1 MGLNMGNRLYD
12 LMDWPSIEGVVY
24 SECDEPMELLGGRIC
39 KDGFLIQT
47 FAPDAVEMN
56 VRVDGRKKL
65 YPMEKM
71 DEAGFFAVLLP
82 GRKKVSYTFVKE
94 DIYGKKTEYKDIYSY
109 GRQECMHALLKISQ
123 NGRSEYNINKFMTG
137 SAQDAYKY
145 MGSHEAVVDGISGMI
160 FGIWAPDARRVSV
173 IGAFNKWDGRVFQME
188 KDYDTGIFFLF
199 IPDMK
204 PKTPYCYEIKL
215 KDGQVVKKADPYAQS
230 ASNDVIY
237 ASLAGV
243 NPEEKNFKWTDAGWK
258 QEDTKHKP
266 LSICE
271 IDILDL
277 KDDTIEDRI
286 EALGFNCVEIMN
298 VCAVRNGSSAE
309 TINFYAV
316 NCEVGG
322 LRLKAFIDKM
332 HKKNISVIIDWNGAF
347 MSQGEYS
354 LVYFDGTHLYDTG
367 KVNLDNH
374 PELNVASFDYSK
386 PQVRSF
392 LMSNIRYWIEEY
404 HVDGLKFSETASMLY
419 LDYGRK
425 PGEWIPNI
433 YGGKENINAVEFIQN
448 VRKMV
453 DSLQKN
459 TILAA
464 EESSGWQFVTGD
476 IADGGLGF
484 DYKWNDGWKKELVPF
499 IEMDPLFRKGI
510 YGRLTYSML
519 YQYSDDFI
527 IGFSRNGYGWKKGI
541 LKDIVPVNGEDVL
554 NHVKTALGYMYFHPG
569 KKLINIKECS
579 GVEKFVAQMNNLYR
593 NTKALYECD
602 DNPSGFEWADDISAE
617 ETVIAVLRRDE
628 SGQSVIGAVNF
639 TPVERKEFCIG
650 VDEAGKYT
658 DVLND
663 SVVYESS
670 EHNWNSKDES
680 VFVDLKPLGISLY
693 TYEPYTE
700 IEKERIKIEK
710 ETKEALMLAKKEADE
725 AKAVKDAAIERAKQA
740 KEAEIIALAAAKE
753 AEKAEKE
760 AAKAVCRRIPGGAS
774 CWGRS
779 GSGAGSIEG
788 REEKRGRGKEG
799 WRVRF

>member
-109 GRQECMHALLKISQ
+109 GRQECMQALLKISQ

-188 KDYDTGIFFLF
+188 KDYDTGVFFLF

-760 AAKAVCRRIPGGAS
+760 AAKKAEEARIA
-774 CWGRS
+774 CIKIDEN
-779 GSGAGSIEG
+779 AKKKLAELKKM
-788 REEKRGRGKEG
+788 EEKQGE
-799 WRVRF
+799 

>member
-82 GRKKVSYTFVKE
+82 GRKKISYTFVKE

-109 GRQECMHALLKISQ
+109 GRQECMQALLKISQ

-760 AAKAVCRRIPGGAS
+760 AAKKQKKQG
-774 CWGRS
+774 
-779 GSGAGSIEG
+779 
-788 REEKRGRGKEG
+788 
-799 WRVRF
+799 

>member
-12 LMDWPSIEGVVY
+12 LMDWLSIVGIVY

-47 FAPDAVEMN
+47 FAPDAVEID

-94 DIYGKKTEYKDIYSY
+94 DVYGKKTEYKDIYSY
-109 GRQECMHALLKISQ
+109 GRQECMQALLKISQ

-760 AAKAVCRRIPGGAS
+760 AAKKAEEARIA
-774 CWGRS
+774 CIKIDEN
-779 GSGAGSIEG
+779 AKKKLAELKKM
-788 REEKRGRGKEG
+788 EEKQGE
-799 WRVRF
+799 

>member
-12 LMDWPSIEGVVY
+12 LMDWPSIEGIVY

-47 FAPDAVEMN
+47 FAPDAVEID

-94 DIYGKKTEYKDIYSY
+94 DVYGKKTEYKDIYSY
-109 GRQECMHALLKISQ
+109 GRQECMQALLKISQ

-404 HVDGLKFSETASMLY
+404 HVEGLKFSETASMLY

-541 LKDIVPVNGEDVL
+541 LKDIVPDNGEDVL

-663 SVVYESS
+663 SVVYESY

-760 AAKAVCRRIPGGAS
+760 AAKKAEEARIA
-774 CWGRS
+774 CIKIDEN
-779 GSGAGSIEG
+779 AKKKLAELKKM
-788 REEKRGRGKEG
+788 EEKQGE
-799 WRVRF
+799 

>member
-243 NPEEKNFKWTDAGWK
+243 NTEEKNFKWTDAGWK

-670 EHNWNSKDES
+670 EHNWNSKDEA

-760 AAKAVCRRIPGGAS
+760 AAKKAEEARIA
-774 CWGRS
+774 CIKIDEN
-779 GSGAGSIEG
+779 AKKKLAELKKM
-788 REEKRGRGKEG
+788 EEKQGE
-799 WRVRF
+799 

>member
-94 DIYGKKTEYKDIYSY
+94 DVYGKKTEYKDIYSY
-109 GRQECMHALLKISQ
+109 GRHECMQALLKISQ
-123 NGRSEYNINKFMTG
+123 NGKSEYNINKFMTG
-137 SAQDAYKY
+137 NAQDAYKY

-541 LKDIVPVNGEDVL
+541 FKDIVPVNGEDVL

-740 KEAEIIALAAAKE
+740 KEAEIIALAARK
-753 AEKAEKE
+753 KPK
-760 AAKAVCRRIPGGAS
+760 KQKKKLQKKQKKQG
-774 CWGRS
+774 
-779 GSGAGSIEG
+779 
-788 REEKRGRGKEG
+788 
-799 WRVRF
+799 

>member
-94 DIYGKKTEYKDIYSY
+94 DVYGKKTEYKDIYSY
-109 GRQECMHALLKISQ
+109 GRHECMQALLKISQ
-123 NGRSEYNINKFMTG
+123 NGKSEYNINKFMTG
-137 SAQDAYKY
+137 NAQDAYKY

-298 VCAVRNGSSAE
+298 VCAVRNGSLAE

-541 LKDIVPVNGEDVL
+541 LKDIVPDNGEDVL

-760 AAKAVCRRIPGGAS
+760 AAKKAEEARIA
-774 CWGRS
+774 CIKIDEN
-779 GSGAGSIEG
+779 AKKKLAELKKM
-788 REEKRGRGKEG
+788 EEKQGE
-799 WRVRF
+799 

>member
-109 GRQECMHALLKISQ
+109 GRQECMQALLKISP

-204 PKTPYCYEIKL
+204 PKTLYCYEIKL

-484 DYKWNDGWKKELVPF
+484 DYKWNDGWKKEIVPF

-579 GVEKFVAQMNNLYR
+579 GVEKFVAQMNNLYC

-639 TPVERKEFCIG
+639 TPVERKKFCIG

-760 AAKAVCRRIPGGAS
+760 AAKKAEEARIA
-774 CWGRS
+774 CIKIDEN
-779 GSGAGSIEG
+779 AKKKLAELKKM
-788 REEKRGRGKEG
+788 EEKQGE
-799 WRVRF
+799 

>member
-94 DIYGKKTEYKDIYSY
+94 DVYGKKTEYKDIYSY
-109 GRQECMHALLKISQ
+109 GRHECMQALLKISQ

-484 DYKWNDGWKKELVPF
+484 GYKWNDGWKKELVPF

-541 LKDIVPVNGEDVL
+541 LKDIVPDNGEDVL

-663 SVVYESS
+663 SVVYESY

-760 AAKAVCRRIPGGAS
+760 AAKKAEEARIA
-774 CWGRS
+774 CIKIDEN
-779 GSGAGSIEG
+779 AKKKLAELKKM
-788 REEKRGRGKEG
+788 EEKQGE
-799 WRVRF
+799 

>member
-47 FAPDAVEMN
+47 FAPDAVEID

-94 DIYGKKTEYKDIYSY
+94 DVYGKKTEYKDIYSY
-109 GRQECMHALLKISQ
+109 GRHECMQALLKISQ
-123 NGRSEYNINKFMTG
+123 NGKSEYNINKFMTG
-137 SAQDAYKY
+137 NAQDAYKY

-160 FGIWAPDARRVSV
+160 FEIWAPDARRVSV

-541 LKDIVPVNGEDVL
+541 LKDIVPDNGEDVL

-760 AAKAVCRRIPGGAS
+760 AAKKAEEARIA
-774 CWGRS
+774 CIKIDEN
-779 GSGAGSIEG
+779 AKKKLAELKKM
-788 REEKRGRGKEG
+788 EEKQGE
-799 WRVRF
+799 

>member
-47 FAPDAVEMN
+47 FAPDAVEID

-94 DIYGKKTEYKDIYSY
+94 DVYGKKTEYKDIYSY
-109 GRQECMHALLKISQ
+109 GRHECMQALLKISQ
-123 NGRSEYNINKFMTG
+123 NGKSEYNINKFMTG
-137 SAQDAYKY
+137 NAQDAYKY

-367 KVNLDNH
+367 KANLDNH

-541 LKDIVPVNGEDVL
+541 LKDIVPDNGEDVL

-658 DVLND
+658 DVLNG

-670 EHNWNSKDES
+670 EYNWNSKDES

-760 AAKAVCRRIPGGAS
+760 AAKKAEEARIA
-774 CWGRS
+774 CIKIDEN
-779 GSGAGSIEG
+779 AKKKLAELKKM
-788 REEKRGRGKEG
+788 EEKQGE
-799 WRVRF
+799 

>member
-82 GRKKVSYTFVKE
+82 GRKKISYTFVKE

-109 GRQECMHALLKISQ
+109 GRQECMQALLKISQ

-215 KDGQVVKKADPYAQS
+215 KDGQVVKKADPYAQY

-286 EALGFNCVEIMN
+286 EALGFNW
-298 VCAVRNGSSAE
+298 AE

-569 KKLINIKECS
+569 KKLVNIKECS

-760 AAKAVCRRIPGGAS
+760 AAKKAEEARIA
-774 CWGRS
+774 CIKIDEN
-779 GSGAGSIEG
+779 AKKKLAELKKM
-788 REEKRGRGKEG
+788 EEKQGE
-799 WRVRF
+799 

>member
-12 LMDWPSIEGVVY
+12 LMDWPSIEGIVY

-47 FAPDAVEMN
+47 FAPDAVEID

-94 DIYGKKTEYKDIYSY
+94 DVYGKKTEYKDIYSY
-109 GRQECMHALLKISQ
+109 GRQECMQALLKISQ

-484 DYKWNDGWKKELVPF
+484 DYKLNDGWKKELVPF

-541 LKDIVPVNGEDVL
+541 LKDIVPDNGEDVL

-663 SVVYESS
+663 SVVYESY

-760 AAKAVCRRIPGGAS
+760 AAKKAEEARIA
-774 CWGRS
+774 CIKIDEN
-779 GSGAGSIEG
+779 AKKKLAELKKM
-788 REEKRGRGKEG
+788 EEKQGE
-799 WRVRF
+799 

>member
-82 GRKKVSYTFVKE
+82 GRKKFSYTFVKE

-109 GRQECMHALLKISQ
+109 GRQECMQALLKISQ

-484 DYKWNDGWKKELVPF
+484 DYKWNDGWKKELVSF

-569 KKLINIKECS
+569 KKLVNIKECS

-760 AAKAVCRRIPGGAS
+760 AAKKAEEARIA
-774 CWGRS
+774 CIKIDEN
-779 GSGAGSIEG
+779 AKKKLAELKKM
-788 REEKRGRGKEG
+788 EEKQGE
-799 WRVRF
+799 

>member
-82 GRKKVSYTFVKE
+82 GRKKISYTFVKE

-109 GRQECMHALLKISQ
+109 GRQECMQALLKISQ

-309 TINFYAV
+309 TINFYVV

-579 GVEKFVAQMNNLYR
+579 GVEEFVAQMNNLYR

-760 AAKAVCRRIPGGAS
+760 AAKKAEEARIA
-774 CWGRS
+774 CIKIDEN
-779 GSGAGSIEG
+779 AKKKLAELKKM
-788 REEKRGRGKEG
+788 EEKQGE
-799 WRVRF
+799 

>member
-12 LMDWPSIEGVVY
+12 LMDWPSIEGIVY

-47 FAPDAVEMN
+47 FAPDAVEID

-109 GRQECMHALLKISQ
+109 GRQECMQALLKVSQ

-204 PKTPYCYEIKL
+204 PQTPYCYEIKL

-332 HKKNISVIIDWNGAF
+332 HKKDISVIIDWNGAF

-541 LKDIVPVNGEDVL
+541 LKDIVPDNGEDVL

-725 AKAVKDAAIERAKQA
+725 AKAIKDAAIERAKQA

-760 AAKAVCRRIPGGAS
+760 AAKKAEEARIA
-774 CWGRS
+774 CIKIDEN
-779 GSGAGSIEG
+779 AKKKLAELKKM
-788 REEKRGRGKEG
+788 EEKQGE
-799 WRVRF
+799 

>member
-82 GRKKVSYTFVKE
+82 GRKKFSYTFVKE

-109 GRQECMHALLKISQ
+109 GRQECMQALLKISQ

-188 KDYDTGIFFLF
+188 KDYDTGVFFLF

-760 AAKAVCRRIPGGAS
+760 AAKKAEEARIA
-774 CWGRS
+774 CIKIDEN
-779 GSGAGSIEG
+779 AKKKLAELKKM
-788 REEKRGRGKEG
+788 EEKQGE
-799 WRVRF
+799 

>member
-82 GRKKVSYTFVKE
+82 GRKKFSYTFVKE

-109 GRQECMHALLKISQ
+109 GRQECMQALLKISQ

-433 YGGKENINAVEFIQN
+433 YDGKENINAVEFIQN

-760 AAKAVCRRIPGGAS
+760 AAKKAEEARIA
-774 CWGRS
+774 CIKIDEN
-779 GSGAGSIEG
+779 AKKKLAELKKM
-788 REEKRGRGKEG
+788 EEKQGE
-799 WRVRF
+799 

>member
-204 PKTPYCYEIKL
+204 SKTPYCYEIKL

-569 KKLINIKECS
+569 KKLVNIKECS

-693 TYEPYTE
+693 IYEPYTE

-760 AAKAVCRRIPGGAS
+760 AAKKAEEARIA
-774 CWGRS
+774 CIKIDEN
-779 GSGAGSIEG
+779 AKKKLAELKKM
-788 REEKRGRGKEG
+788 EEKQGE
-799 WRVRF
+799 

>member
-82 GRKKVSYTFVKE
+82 GRKKFSYTFVKE

-109 GRQECMHALLKISQ
+109 GRQECMQALLKISQ

-569 KKLINIKECS
+569 KKLVNIKECS

-725 AKAVKDAAIERAKQA
+725 AKAVKDAAIERANQA

-760 AAKAVCRRIPGGAS
+760 AAKKAEEARIA
-774 CWGRS
+774 CIKIDEN
-779 GSGAGSIEG
+779 AKKKLAELKKM
-788 REEKRGRGKEG
+788 EEKQGE
-799 WRVRF
+799 

>member
-94 DIYGKKTEYKDIYSY
+94 DVYGKKTEYKDIYSY
-109 GRQECMHALLKISQ
+109 GRHECMQALLKISQ
-123 NGRSEYNINKFMTG
+123 NGKSEYNINKFMTG
-137 SAQDAYKY
+137 NAQDAYKY

-541 LKDIVPVNGEDVL
+541 LKDIVPDNGEDVL

-639 TPVERKEFCIG
+639 TPVERKEFCIC

-663 SVVYESS
+663 SVVYESY

-760 AAKAVCRRIPGGAS
+760 AAKKAEEARIA
-774 CWGRS
+774 CIKIDEN
-779 GSGAGSIEG
+779 AKKKLAELKKM
-788 REEKRGRGKEG
+788 EEKQGE
-799 WRVRF
+799 

>member
-484 DYKWNDGWKKELVPF
+484 DYKWNDGWKKEFVPF

-569 KKLINIKECS
+569 KKLVNIKECS

-760 AAKAVCRRIPGGAS
+760 AAKKAEEARIA
-774 CWGRS
+774 CIKIDEN
-779 GSGAGSIEG
+779 AKKKLAELKKM
-788 REEKRGRGKEG
+788 EEKQGE
-799 WRVRF
+799 

>member
-71 DEAGFFAVLLP
+71 DEAGFFAVLFP
-82 GRKKVSYTFVKE
+82 GRKKISYTFVKE

-109 GRQECMHALLKISQ
+109 GRQECMQALLKISQ

-243 NPEEKNFKWTDAGWK
+243 NPGEKNFKWTDAGWK

-628 SGQSVIGAVNF
+628 SGQFVIGAVNF

-760 AAKAVCRRIPGGAS
+760 AAKKAEEARIA
-774 CWGRS
+774 CIKIDEN
-779 GSGAGSIEG
+779 AKKKLAELKKM
-788 REEKRGRGKEG
+788 EEKQGE
-799 WRVRF
+799 

>member
-109 GRQECMHALLKISQ
+109 GRQECMQALLKISQ
-123 NGRSEYNINKFMTG
+123 NGKSEYNINKFMTG
-137 SAQDAYKY
+137 NAQDAYKY

-527 IGFSRNGYGWKKGI
+527 IGFSRNGYGWEKGI
-541 LKDIVPVNGEDVL
+541 LKDIVPDNGEDVL

-760 AAKAVCRRIPGGAS
+760 AAKKAEEARIA
-774 CWGRS
+774 CIKIDEN
-779 GSGAGSIEG
+779 AKKKLAELKKM
-788 REEKRGRGKEG
+788 EEKQGE
-799 WRVRF
+799 

>member
-24 SECDEPMELLGGRIC
+24 SECDEPMKLLGGRIC

-56 VRVDGRKKL
+56 VIVDGRKKL

-82 GRKKVSYTFVKE
+82 GRKKFSYTFVKE

-109 GRQECMHALLKISQ
+109 GRQECMQALLKISQ

-593 NTKALYECD
+593 NTKALYESD

-760 AAKAVCRRIPGGAS
+760 AAKKAEEARIA
-774 CWGRS
+774 CIKIDEN
-779 GSGAGSIEG
+779 AKKKLAKLKKM
-788 REEKRGRGKEG
+788 EEKQGE
-799 WRVRF
+799 

>member
-109 GRQECMHALLKISQ
+109 GRQECMQALLKISQ

-760 AAKAVCRRIPGGAS
+760 AAKKAEEARIA
-774 CWGRS
+774 CIKIDEN
-779 GSGAGSIEG
+779 AKKKLAELKKM
-788 REEKRGRGKEG
+788 EEKQGK
-799 WRVRF
+799 

>member
-39 KDGFLIQT
+39 KDGFIIQT

-82 GRKKVSYTFVKE
+82 GRKKFSYTFVKE

-109 GRQECMHALLKISQ
+109 GRQECMQALLKISQ

-145 MGSHEAVVDGISGMI
+145 MGSHEAVVDGSSGMI

-173 IGAFNKWDGRVFQME
+173 IGAFNKWDGRVIQME

-204 PKTPYCYEIKL
+204 SKTPYCYEIKL

-760 AAKAVCRRIPGGAS
+760 AAKKAEEARIA
-774 CWGRS
+774 CIKIDEN
-779 GSGAGSIEG
+779 AKKKLAELKKM
-788 REEKRGRGKEG
+788 EEKQGE
-799 WRVRF
+799 

>member
-47 FAPDAVEMN
+47 FAPDAVEID

-94 DIYGKKTEYKDIYSY
+94 DVYGKKTEYKDIYSY
-109 GRQECMHALLKISQ
+109 GRHECMQALLKISQ
-123 NGRSEYNINKFMTG
+123 NGKSEYNINKFMTG
-137 SAQDAYKY
+137 NAQDAYKY

-541 LKDIVPVNGEDVL
+541 LKDIVPDNGEDVL

-663 SVVYESS
+663 SVVYESY

-760 AAKAVCRRIPGGAS
+760 AAKKAEEARIA
-774 CWGRS
+774 CIKIDEN
-779 GSGAGSIEG
+779 AKKKLAELKKM
-788 REEKRGRGKEG
+788 EEKQGE
-799 WRVRF
+799 

>member
-1 MGLNMGNRLYD
+1 MGNRLYD

-160 FGIWAPDARRVSV
+160 FGIWASDARRVSV

-725 AKAVKDAAIERAKQA
+725 AKAVKDAARERAKQA

-760 AAKAVCRRIPGGAS
+760 AAKKAEEARIA
-774 CWGRS
+774 CIKIDEN
-779 GSGAGSIEG
+779 AKKKLAELKKM
-788 REEKRGRGKEG
+788 EEKQGE
-799 WRVRF
+799 

>member
-109 GRQECMHALLKISQ
+109 GRQECMQALLKISQ

-230 ASNDVIY
+230 ASNGVIY

-541 LKDIVPVNGEDVL
+541 LKDIVPDNGEDVL

-663 SVVYESS
+663 SVVYESY

-760 AAKAVCRRIPGGAS
+760 AAKKAEEARIA
-774 CWGRS
+774 CIKIDEN
-779 GSGAGSIEG
+779 AKKKLAELKKM
-788 REEKRGRGKEG
+788 EEKQGE
-799 WRVRF
+799 

>member
-82 GRKKVSYTFVKE
+82 GRKKFSYTFVKE

-109 GRQECMHALLKISQ
+109 GRQECMQALLKISQ

-188 KDYDTGIFFLF
+188 KDYDTGIYFLF

-760 AAKAVCRRIPGGAS
+760 AAKKAEEARIA
-774 CWGRS
+774 CIKIDEN
-779 GSGAGSIEG
+779 AKKKLAELKKM
-788 REEKRGRGKEG
+788 EEKQGE
-799 WRVRF
+799 

>member
-82 GRKKVSYTFVKE
+82 GRKKISYTFVKE

-109 GRQECMHALLKISQ
+109 GRQECMQALLKISQ

-145 MGSHEAVVDGISGMI
+145 MGSHEAV
-160 FGIWAPDARRVSV
+160 V

-760 AAKAVCRRIPGGAS
+760 AAKKAEEARIA
-774 CWGRS
+774 CIKIDEN
-779 GSGAGSIEG
+779 AKKKLAELKKM
-788 REEKRGRGKEG
+788 EEKQGE
-799 WRVRF
+799 

>member
-109 GRQECMHALLKISQ
+109 GRQECMQALLKISQ
-123 NGRSEYNINKFMTG
+123 NGKSEYNINKFMTG
-137 SAQDAYKY
+137 NAQDAYKY

-160 FGIWAPDARRVSV
+160 FGIWAPDARRISV

-527 IGFSRNGYGWKKGI
+527 IGFSRNGYGWEKGI
-541 LKDIVPVNGEDVL
+541 LKDIVPDNGEDVL

-760 AAKAVCRRIPGGAS
+760 AAKKAEEARIA
-774 CWGRS
+774 CIKIDEN
-779 GSGAGSIEG
+779 AKKKLAELKKM
-788 REEKRGRGKEG
+788 EEKQGE
-799 WRVRF
+799 

>member
-94 DIYGKKTEYKDIYSY
+94 DVYGKKTEYKDIYSY
-109 GRQECMHALLKISQ
+109 GRHECMQALLKISQ
-123 NGRSEYNINKFMTG
+123 NGKSEYNINKFMTG
-137 SAQDAYKY
+137 NAQDAYKY

-541 LKDIVPVNGEDVL
+541 LKDIVPDNGEDVL

-658 DVLND
+658 DVLNG

-670 EHNWNSKDES
+670 EYNWNSKDES

-760 AAKAVCRRIPGGAS
+760 AAKKAEEARIA
-774 CWGRS
+774 CIKIDEN
-779 GSGAGSIEG
+779 AKKKLAELKKM
-788 REEKRGRGKEG
+788 EEKQGE
-799 WRVRF
+799 

>member
-47 FAPDAVEMN
+47 FAPDAVEIN

-94 DIYGKKTEYKDIYSY
+94 DVYGKKTEYKDIYSY
-109 GRQECMHALLKISQ
+109 GRHECMQALLKISQ
-123 NGRSEYNINKFMTG
+123 NGKSEYNINKFMTG
-137 SAQDAYKY
+137 NAQDAYKY

-173 IGAFNKWDGRVFQME
+173 IGAFNKWDERVFQME

-230 ASNDVIY
+230 ASNGVIY

-760 AAKAVCRRIPGGAS
+760 AAKKAEEARIA
-774 CWGRS
+774 CIKIDEN
-779 GSGAGSIEG
+779 AKKKLAELKKM
-788 REEKRGRGKEG
+788 EEKQGE
-799 WRVRF
+799 

>member
-82 GRKKVSYTFVKE
+82 GRKKFSYTFVKE
-94 DIYGKKTEYKDIYSY
+94 DIYGKKIEYKDIYSY
-109 GRQECMHALLKISQ
+109 GRQECMQALLKISQ

-204 PKTPYCYEIKL
+204 SKTPYCYEIKL

-760 AAKAVCRRIPGGAS
+760 AAKKAEEARIA
-774 CWGRS
+774 CIKIDEN
-779 GSGAGSIEG
+779 AKKKLAELKKM
-788 REEKRGRGKEG
+788 EEKQGE
-799 WRVRF
+799 

>member
-47 FAPDAVEMN
+47 FAPDAVEMI
-56 VRVDGRKKL
+56 VRVDGRKKF

-109 GRQECMHALLKISQ
+109 GRQECMQALLKISQ

-433 YGGKENINAVEFIQN
+433 YGGKENIGNL
-448 VRKMV
+448 
-453 DSLQKN
+453 LQV
-459 TILAA
+459 ILQTEVWALII
-464 EESSGWQFVTGD
+464 SGMM
-476 IADGGLGF
+476 A
-484 DYKWNDGWKKELVPF
+484 
-499 IEMDPLFRKGI
+499 
-510 YGRLTYSML
+510 
-519 YQYSDDFI
+519 
-527 IGFSRNGYGWKKGI
+527 
-541 LKDIVPVNGEDVL
+541 
-554 NHVKTALGYMYFHPG
+554 G
-569 KKLINIKECS
+569 KK
-579 GVEKFVAQMNNLYR
+579 
-593 NTKALYECD
+593 
-602 DNPSGFEWADDISAE
+602 
-617 ETVIAVLRRDE
+617 
-628 SGQSVIGAVNF
+628 
-639 TPVERKEFCIG
+639 
-650 VDEAGKYT
+650 
-658 DVLND
+658 
-663 SVVYESS
+663 
-670 EHNWNSKDES
+670 
-680 VFVDLKPLGISLY
+680 SLCH
-693 TYEPYTE
+693 
-700 IEKERIKIEK
+700 
-710 ETKEALMLAKKEADE
+710 L
-725 AKAVKDAAIERAKQA
+725 
-740 KEAEIIALAAAKE
+740 
-753 AEKAEKE
+753 
-760 AAKAVCRRIPGGAS
+760 
-774 CWGRS
+774 
-779 GSGAGSIEG
+779 
-788 REEKRGRGKEG
+788 
-799 WRVRF
+799 

>member
-1 MGLNMGNRLYD
+1 MGNRLYD

-47 FAPDAVEMN
+47 FALDAVEMN

-82 GRKKVSYTFVKE
+82 GRKKFSYTFVKE

-109 GRQECMHALLKISQ
+109 GRQECMQALLKISQ

-760 AAKAVCRRIPGGAS
+760 AAKKAEEARIA
-774 CWGRS
+774 CIKIDEN
-779 GSGAGSIEG
+779 AKKKLAELKKM
-788 REEKRGRGKEG
+788 EEKQGE
-799 WRVRF
+799 

>member
-94 DIYGKKTEYKDIYSY
+94 DVYGKKTEYKDIYSY
-109 GRQECMHALLKISQ
+109 GRHECMQALLKISQ
-123 NGRSEYNINKFMTG
+123 NGKSEYNINKFMTG
-137 SAQDAYKY
+137 NAQDAYKY

-459 TILAA
+459 TILVA

-541 LKDIVPVNGEDVL
+541 LKDIVPDNGEDVL

-760 AAKAVCRRIPGGAS
+760 AAKKAEEARIA
-774 CWGRS
+774 CIKIDEN
-779 GSGAGSIEG
+779 AKKKLAELKKM
-788 REEKRGRGKEG
+788 EEKQGE
-799 WRVRF
+799 